1 MLVMSAYGQ
10 IEQFGSKALSGKS
23 TNNNTHYFSSL
34 QHATSI
40 NLNDTIVFKKVPQSD
55 QAFKSIDSTENQILK
70 LNISIYG
77 EQKKLDSLK
86 SKQGEAE
93 NSELRA
99 SLKKME
105 EESRTV
111 IKNLNMLLEQA
122 LADATKFKSGRDLY
136 FEKYID
142 KFKELLTTNLANAN
156 STLDSITPRIL
167 MSSNILDS
175 IKVEDMASLKNDEH
189 FNKEAFAKKLF
200 YWRWRIGQTTEIN
213 KSVDKI
219 MMFIEHDLTK
229 RSSDNGLDSLAKK
242 LDSLSTVINSS
253 YKLVDELN
261 AFVKT
266 YNIQKNKNKNDQFQ
280 LGAQPDV
287 LTNFAGSNVL
297 NVVPNIDIIGSYYYD
312 DGSTGVTANV
322 RLFSGYANTDSS
334 VHRNASS
341 FWLPEAS
348 LFGISFDV
356 LGVFIPATKITK
368 NTGTKRLGLRF
379 TPSFLIKNTP
389 ERNASGEF
397 TGTGNG
403 VGIIHVRT
411 GLEYYPI
418 RFLVL
423 YANFNCITPISQVQT
438 FRNFYGTTKSL
449 YPFFDFGFRTP
460 IIISN
465 KENKN
470 TTINIDV
477 NFIGISG
484 DMKAVYPTND
494 VIIPSI
500 RLGIVQRF
508 NTGD

>member
-10 IEQFGSKALSGKS
+10 IEQFGSKALSGNKQSSEIYFEAFQKTVFRINPGDTLPDLPVFSVYNPEKPIKIDTSKADKELRKELRNAIDNASKYKADRDTFIKKYVKTYQVLLLNNS
-23 TNNNTHYFSSL
+23 TNIQEKL
-34 QHATSI
+34 
-40 NLNDTIVFKKVPQSD
+40 DTVV
-55 QAFKSIDSTENQILK
+55 E
-70 LNISIYG
+70 NIS
-77 EQKKLDSLK
+77 
-86 SKQGEAE
+86 
-93 NSELRA
+93 EL
-99 SLKKME
+99 S
-105 EESRTV
+105 V
-111 IKNLNMLLEQA
+111 V
-122 LADATKFKSGRDLY
+122 
-136 FEKYID
+136 
-142 KFKELLTTNLANAN
+142 
-156 STLDSITPRIL
+156 
-167 MSSNILDS
+167 LDS
-175 IKVEDMASLKNDEH
+175 IKVKDMADLENDENFDKETFAQKLYYLRWKTRKTIDTAKKAQDKLLILQH
-189 FNKEAFAKKLF
+189 DLKEIPIDTNVRTINKELDIHKKNLES
-200 YWRWRIGQTTEIN
+200 IKQIILE
-213 KSVDKI
+213 
-219 MMFIEHDLTK
+219 
-229 RSSDNGLDSLAKK
+229 
-242 LDSLSTVINSS
+242 S
-253 YKLVDELN
+253 YKLIEELQTF
-261 AFVKT
+261 ART
-266 YNIQKNKNKNDQFQ
+266 YTIQKNKNKNGQFQ
-280 LGAQPDV
+280 LGAQPDI

-312 DGSTGVTANV
+312 DGANGVSANV

-334 VHRNASS
+334 IHRNASS

-356 LGVFIPATKITK
+356 LAAFVPAVKDQK
-368 NTGTKRLGLRF
+368 NIGTKRIGFRF
-379 TPSFLIKNTP
+379 APSFLIKNTP
-389 ERNASGEF
+389 ERNTNGEF

-403 VGIIHVRT
+403 VGVIHVRT

-418 RFLVL
+418 RFLIL
-423 YANFNCITPISQVQT
+423 YANFNCVTPISQVQT